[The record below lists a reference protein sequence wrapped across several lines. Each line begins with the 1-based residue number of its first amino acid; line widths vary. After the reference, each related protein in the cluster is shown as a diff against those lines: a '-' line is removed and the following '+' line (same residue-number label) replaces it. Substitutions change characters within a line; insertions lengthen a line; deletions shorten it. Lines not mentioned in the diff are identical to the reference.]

1 MDRAFVF
8 AYGSLSAAGDGR
20 QCRLPGHRRV
30 WGVAMDNRRTLPGYK
45 YYLRPDGSRPELF
58 VAFLDLVREPGAAV
72 DGVLFEVP
80 DLGAVDARERNYA
93 RVEVTGALDGG
104 PGSPDAGP
112 GSPDGGPGGPGGLA
126 GPVWA
131 YLGLAEA
138 RERYARARA
147 AGSAVVARAYLEG
160 VRAGFAAHGLGF
172 DTAPE
177 VPVVDLVRVDVP
189 LTDAVHRRR

>member
-1 MDRAFVF
+1 MGMGRAFVF
-8 AYGSLSAAGDGR
+8 GYGSLLMAGVGR
-20 QCRLPGHRRV
+20 PCRLLGHRRS

-104 PGSPDAGP
+104 PG
-112 GSPDGGPGGPGGLA
+112 GLA

-160 VRAGFAAHGLGF
+160 VRAGLAAHGLAF
-172 DTAPE
+172 ETAPE
-177 VPVVDLVRVDVP
+177 LPVVDLDRVDVP
-189 LTDAVHRRR
+189 LTDAVHRHR